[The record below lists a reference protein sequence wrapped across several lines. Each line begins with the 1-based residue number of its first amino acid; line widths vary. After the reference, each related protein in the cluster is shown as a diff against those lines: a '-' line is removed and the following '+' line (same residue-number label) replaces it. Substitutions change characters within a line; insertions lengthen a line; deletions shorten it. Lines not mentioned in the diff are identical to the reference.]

1 MLAIL
6 KTTPTGLKRLEEF
19 EPGSWIDL
27 VTPTV
32 EELEQVSRELV
43 IPLDLLKGPLDE
55 EEKSRIDVEDGL
67 THVIVDIPVL
77 VREEDQQGYETIPL
91 GILIHPD
98 YIITTCLRPNPILG
112 EFEHGVVRGFATFWK
127 TRLLL
132 QILQRVAAF
141 YLRYLGRID
150 RETDKIERE
159 LRASMKNAEIFDLL
173 SLQKSL
179 VYFTTSLRSN
189 EGVLQKL
196 NRTKTVKM
204 YDIQFGVLRIII
216 LLMVLLSVVNSVN
229 MSVFE
234 RVGEFGTMMA
244 LGNRSRRVIELIIME
259 NVIIG
264 LVGAVAGVALG
275 MVLALV
281 ISAIGI
287 PMPPPPNADL
297 TYVAHIRIVPAVV
310 TSAFAVGL
318 IATVMAAFLPALRV
332 RRIPIVD
339 ALRQSI

>member
-32 EELEQVSRELV
+32 EELERVSRELV

-98 YIITTCLRPNPILG
+98 YIITTCLRINPILG

-150 RETDKIERE
+150 RETDKVERA

-204 YDIQFGVLRIII
+204 YEEDQELLEDVLVETKQASEMAKIYTDILTGMMDAFTSVISNNLNRVMKLLTSLTII
-216 LLMVLLSVVNSVN
+216 LGIPTVVFSFWGQNVK
-229 MSVFE
+229 VP
-234 RVGEFGTMMA
+234 FGDWTYGYPIT
-244 LGNRSRRVIELIIME
+244 L
-259 NVIIG
+259 
-264 LVGAVAGVALG
+264 AVAFG
-275 MVLALV
+275 
-281 ISAIGI
+281 ISAIL
-287 PMPPPPNADL
+287 A
-297 TYVAHIRIVPAVV
+297 
-310 TSAFAVGL
+310 L
-318 IATVMAAFLPALRV
+318 IFWRKKFF
-332 RRIPIVD
+332 
-339 ALRQSI
+339 

>member
-6 KTTPTGLKRLEEF
+6 KTTPAGLKRLEEF

-27 VTPTV
+27 VAPTE
-32 EELEQVSRELV
+32 EELERVSQELV
-43 IPLDLLKGPLDE
+43 IPLDLLIGPLDE

-67 THVIVDIPVL
+67 THVIVDIPIL
-77 VREEDQQGYETIPL
+77 VREDDQQGYETIPL

-98 YIITTCLRPNPILG
+98 YILTTCLRPNPILG
-112 EFEHGVVRGFATFWK
+112 EFEHGMVRGFATFWK

-150 RETDKIERE
+150 RETDRVERE

-196 NRTKTVKM
+196 SRTRTVKM
-204 YDIQFGVLRIII
+204 YEEDQDLLEDVLVETKQASEMAKIYTDILTGMMDAFTSVISNNLNRVMKLLTSLTIILGIPTVVFSFWGQNVNLPFGVGSTYGAPITL
-216 LLMVLLSVVNSVN
+216 
-229 MSVFE
+229 
-234 RVGEFGTMMA
+234 
-244 LGNRSRRVIELIIME
+244 
-259 NVIIG
+259 
-264 LVGAVAGVALG
+264 AVAFG
-275 MVLALV
+275 
-281 ISAIGI
+281 ISAI
-287 PMPPPPNADL
+287 L
-297 TYVAHIRIVPAVV
+297 
-310 TSAFAVGL
+310 AFV
-318 IATVMAAFLPALRV
+318 FWRK
-332 RRIPIVD
+332 RFF
-339 ALRQSI
+339 

>member
-27 VTPTV
+27 VTPTE

-112 EFEHGVVRGFATFWK
+112 EFEHGVVRGYATFWK

-204 YDIQFGVLRIII
+204 YEEDQELLEDVLGGDQAGLRDGQDLHRHPDRHDGRVHLGDLQQPEPGHEAADVAHHHPGYPHGRVLVLGTERQGALRGLGLRLPHHSRGGLWHLSHPGRGVLEEE
-216 LLMVLLSVVNSVN
+216 VLLAP
-229 MSVFE
+229 
-234 RVGEFGTMMA
+234 G
-244 LGNRSRRVIELIIME
+244 
-259 NVIIG
+259 
-264 LVGAVAGVALG
+264 
-275 MVLALV
+275 
-281 ISAIGI
+281 
-287 PMPPPPNADL
+287 
-297 TYVAHIRIVPAVV
+297 
-310 TSAFAVGL
+310 
-318 IATVMAAFLPALRV
+318 
-332 RRIPIVD
+332 
-339 ALRQSI
+339 